1 MAQGP
6 RSLFLHHYHEITIL
20 SITDTTMPTT
30 PTKPKRAEY
39 DTIRRTRFFN
49 KPCCENAMPCA
60 QVNPGH
66 KPLSQQTE
74 RQCSVNGTS
83 APLLLQKGVP
93 LQSHAWQ
100 PTIMHP
106 DGKTEHGG
114 HAHWVCIHTTAEI
127 CELQACH
134 DGLVAQIQCA
144 LAGNT
149 VVAACLQVATVR
161 Q

>member
-1 MAQGP
+1 MATRAMSAGADTP
-6 RSLFLHHYHEITIL
+6 RCSASAMSVRLQHANNCA
-20 SITDTTMPTT
+20 DRP
-30 PTKPKRAEY
+30 
-39 DTIRRTRFFN
+39 RRTRFFN

-66 KPLSQQTE
+66 GPLSQQTE

-114 HAHWVCIHTTAEI
+114 HARWVCIHTTAEI